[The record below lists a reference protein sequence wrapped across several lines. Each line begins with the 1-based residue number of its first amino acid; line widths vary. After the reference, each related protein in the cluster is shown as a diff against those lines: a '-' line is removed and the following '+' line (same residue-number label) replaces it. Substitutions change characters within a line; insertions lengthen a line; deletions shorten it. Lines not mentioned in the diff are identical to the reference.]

1 MKRRQILSTS
11 VALAASALASSTALA
26 QADKPLRVI
35 VGFPA
40 GVSIDV
46 VVRLLSDKL
55 KDELKRPVIVDNR
68 PGADGRLAAEV
79 LKTSAPDGNT
89 VMVTPIVVP
98 VLAPMVFNTL
108 SYNPT
113 TDFTPVVRIC
123 DFSFGL
129 AVSAD
134 APVKNLAEYSAWI
147 KANPKNANF
156 GSPAAGS
163 LPHFFGEMIGSALAV
178 DMVHVPFNGGAAL
191 QTAVL
196 GNHVPAGI
204 DVVFEWLQN
213 AKAKKVTMLATSGAT
228 RSKVLPDVPTFK
240 EQGYADIVG
249 QGWFAMYAP
258 AKTSTASVDEINKA
272 VNKVLAMPEVREKFA
287 SLGLDVGGGTAADLQ
302 KTMVDDTKRWAP
314 IVKKTGVTPFSRTPY
329 FATIGC
335 AIAP

>member
-1 MKRRQILSTS
+1 MKRRQILSTCIS
-11 VALAASALASSTALA
+11 LTASTLVGMPAFSQT
-26 QADKPLRVI
+26 DKPLRVI
-35 VGFPA
+35 VGFPG

-46 VVRLLSDKL
+46 VVRILSDKL
-55 KDELKRPVIVDNR
+55 KEELKRPVIVDNR
-68 PGADGRLAAEV
+68 PGAGGRLAVEV
-79 LKTSAPDGNT
+79 LKSSAPDGNT

-98 VLAPMVFNTL
+98 VLAPMVFNKL
-108 SYNPT
+108 SYSA
-113 TDFTPVVRIC
+113 TDFAPVVRIC

-134 APVKNLAEYSAWI
+134 TPVKNLAEYSAWI

-178 DMVHVPFNGGAAL
+178 DIVHVPFNGGAAL
-191 QTAVL
+191 QAALL
-196 GNHVPAGI
+196 GNHIPAGI

-228 RSKVLPDVPTFK
+228 RSKVMPDVPTFK
-240 EQGYADIVG
+240 EQGYPDIVG

-258 AKTSTASVDEINKA
+258 AKTPVTAIDDINKA

-287 SLGLDVGGGTAADLQ
+287 ALGLEVGGGTAADLQ
-302 KTMVDDTKRWAP
+302 KTMIEDTKRWAP
-314 IVKKTGVTPFSRTPY
+314 VVKKTGFK
-329 FATIGC
+329 AD
-335 AIAP
+335 

>member
-1 MKRRQILSTS
+1 MKRRQILST
-11 VALAASALASSTALA
+11 VAAFTASTLIGSTVFA
-26 QADKPLRVI
+26 QTDKPLRVI
-35 VGFPA
+35 VGFA
-40 GVSIDV
+40 GGVSIDV
-46 VVRLLSDKL
+46 VVRILSDKL

-68 PGADGRLAAEV
+68 PGAGGRLAAEV
-79 LKTSAPDGNT
+79 LKSSAPDGNT

-98 VLAPMVFNTL
+98 VLAPMVFNKL
-108 SYNPT
+108 NYNPA
-113 TDFTPVVRIC
+113 TDFAPVVRVC

-134 APVKNLAEYSAWI
+134 TPVKNLAEYSAWI

-163 LPHFFGEMIGSALAV
+163 LPHFFGEMIGSSLAV
-178 DMVHVPFNGGAAL
+178 DIVHVPFNGGAAL
-191 QTAVL
+191 QAALL

-228 RSKVLPDVPTFK
+228 RSKVMPDVPTFK
-240 EQGYADIVG
+240 EQGYPDIVG

-258 AKTSTASVDEINKA
+258 AKTPTTAINEINKA

-287 SLGLDVGGGTAADLQ
+287 ALGLEAGGGSAADLQ
-302 KTMVDDTKRWAP
+302 KTMIEDTKRWAP
-314 IVKKTGVTPFSRTPY
+314 VVKKTGFK
-329 FATIGC
+329 AD
-335 AIAP
+335 